1 MFQGTGI
8 LHRLNPVPPG
18 AWVPEQFLP
27 LVSICARLEADMADF
42 VDLSLPRDRTMSV
55 GSTAALSIA
64 PTGTL
69 SNSRAPSRPPS
80 PPMAG
85 SDHGRTPTESRILSG
100 LWLQSAATYRR
111 WGKVDQCLVSIQE
124 AEIIDPENPDVWVQ
138 LGLLHRVTS
147 PHSPHLAISAFTKS
161 VLLRTDYSPSVVSL
175 SKIYLE
181 TGQVELAHNM
191 LFQLTQ
197 GGGWDVPE
205 AWYYLG
211 KSCQEQG
218 RLEKAKECW
227 QYALELEKTRPCR
240 TWAEAVDRWL

>member
-1 MFQGTGI
+1 
-8 LHRLNPVPPG
+8 
-18 AWVPEQFLP
+18 
-27 LVSICARLEADMADF
+27 
-42 VDLSLPRDRTMSV
+42 MSV
-55 GSTAALSIA
+55 VSAAPSMA
-64 PTGTL
+64 PSGHGTL
-69 SNSRAPSRPPS
+69 SMANAPSRPSS
-80 PPMAG
+80 PPAAG

-138 LGLLHRVTS
+138 LGLLHRTTS
-147 PHSPHLAISAFTKS
+147 PQSPDLAISAFTKS
-161 VLLRTDYSPSVVSL
+161 VLLRPDYTPSIVSL

-181 TGQVELAHNM
+181 TGQVELAHNF
-191 LFQLTQ
+191 LFQLAQ

-211 KSCQEQG
+211 KACDAQN
-218 RLEKAKECW
+218 RKERARACYE
-227 QYALELEKTRPCR
+227 YALELESTRPCR

>member
-1 MFQGTGI
+1 
-8 LHRLNPVPPG
+8 
-18 AWVPEQFLP
+18 
-27 LVSICARLEADMADF
+27 
-42 VDLSLPRDRTMSV
+42 MSV
-55 GSTAALSIA
+55 GSTAAPSVA
-64 PTGTL
+64 PTHGTL
-69 SNSRAPSRPPS
+69 SMIHAPSRPPS
-80 PPMAG
+80 PPAAG

-138 LGLLHRVTS
+138 LGLLHRTTS

-161 VLLRTDYSPSVVSL
+161 VLLRPDYTPSIVSL

-181 TGQVELAHNM
+181 TGQVELAHNF

-211 KSCQEQG
+211 KACDEQG
-218 RLEKAKECW
+218 RKERARACYE
-227 QYALELEKTRPCR
+227 YALELESTRPCR